1 MRKAPNDKHIAVRR
15 CILTGGQMDSRRLIR
30 LALSP
35 DGIVA
40 PDVRSRAP
48 GRGAWV
54 GVTRDE
60 LDVAIAKGQLLG
72 KLKSVL
78 KTTDIALP
86 DNLSQA
92 VDDALAS
99 ELLQRLGL
107 EAKASQL
114 ISGAEKVETA
124 ARMGNV
130 ALLLHAADA
139 AENGRRSLDQA
150 WRVGSEA
157 EGSSLQGL
165 VLPFD
170 RDQLSL
176 ALGRSNCVHIAI
188 MDDRAA
194 ARIGLFLFRL
204 LDFRGVDVAVLT
216 DRVFGNETAP
226 EMTIEEEPAA
236 ALI

>member
-1 MRKAPNDKHIAVRR
+1 
-15 CILTGGQMDSRRLIR
+15 
-30 LALSP
+30 
-35 DGIVA
+35 
-40 PDVRSRAP
+40 
-48 GRGAWV
+48 
-54 GVTRDE
+54 
-60 LDVAIAKGQLLG
+60 
-72 KLKSVL
+72 
-78 KTTDIALP
+78 
-86 DNLSQA
+86 
-92 VDDALAS
+92 
-99 ELLQRLGL
+99 
-107 EAKASQL
+107 L

-139 AENGRRSLDQA
+139 AGNGRRSLDQA

-204 LDFRGVDVAVLT
+204 LGFRGVDVSVLT
-216 DRVFGNETAP
+216 DSVFGNETAP